1 MKLGVVI
8 LNYKTYK
15 DVFNCIDS
23 IRQTIGEIP
32 YKIYVVDNKSPNES
46 LQKLNEKY
54 SLDKDVVVIANDKN
68 GGFSAGNNVGFK
80 YAISDGCDFILCT
93 NSDVKFYENAISI
106 MVDCISSEE
115 DLAVVGPKVY
125 MQDGEVQSCN
135 RGILTPMTFLLRR
148 KGFSIFDWF
157 GLGKKYTYQDYKY
170 DKRLYP
176 QGMVSGCCFLIKSSV
191 LPEIN
196 YLDEKMFLYH
206 EEDVLGAKLRKINK
220 KVCLEPKAEILH
232 YGGKSTG
239 GVSPFIRYCTFYSG
253 MYYLCAYGQSS
264 RFSTRF
270 AMFMIKRIMGVYSLF
285 NKEYREYNK
294 KLKKDFKE
302 FRKILKNR

>member
-1 MKLGVVI
+1 M
-8 LNYKTYK
+8 
-15 DVFNCIDS
+15 
-23 IRQTIGEIP
+23 
-32 YKIYVVDNKSPNES
+32 
-46 LQKLNEKY
+46 
-54 SLDKDVVVIANDKN
+54 
-68 GGFSAGNNVGFK
+68 
-80 YAISDGCDFILCT
+80 
-93 NSDVKFYENAISI
+93 
-106 MVDCISSEE
+106 
-115 DLAVVGPKVY
+115 
-125 MQDGEVQSCN
+125 
-135 RGILTPMTFLLRR
+135 
-148 KGFSIFDWF
+148 
-157 GLGKKYTYQDYKY
+157 
-170 DKRLYP
+170 
-176 QGMVSGCCFLIKSSV
+176 
-191 LPEIN
+191 
-196 YLDEKMFLYH
+196 
-206 EEDVLGAKLRKINK
+206 LGAKLRKINK